1 MLREQRPEDE
11 KREPTPQEI
20 LQTAK
25 RQASEM
31 STGSKRIGI
40 PVRTRFIRD
49 VNASSGEVADTPM
62 NRLVAAGSRDGVTLR
77 LYLALLWR
85 CSASPFD
92 TDVPTRRWAELLA
105 LPAPVSTYTRRISSA
120 LKRLEEENLITVDR
134 TKGRTSVVTL
144 LDESGDGT
152 PYELPRSSRSPLE
165 HWIRVPISL
174 WQDDAFYAL
183 GTPGLAMLLAILA
196 ERNDPNEP
204 MWWSVSRFEQ
214 RIGLTPSTRARGIK
228 QLSEARL
235 LTVQRKKLSNVPG
248 RFARDP
254 SRHTYLLRLD
264 DPQHP
269 PKPQGKPKIRP
280 KPKPKT

>member
-1 MLREQRPEDE
+1 MSQEQRQND
-11 KREPTPQEI
+11 KNKEPTRQEV

-31 STGSKRIGI
+31 STGSRRVGI

-49 VNASSGEVADTPM
+49 VNADPGQVADTPM

-85 CSASPFD
+85 CSSPPFD

-105 LPAPVSTYTRRISSA
+105 LPPPVSTYTRRISSA

-152 PYELPRSSRSPLE
+152 SYELPRSSRSPLD

-174 WQDDAFYAL
+174 WQNDAFYKL
-183 GTPGLAMLLAILA
+183 KTPGLAMLLAILA
-196 ERNDPNEP
+196 ERNESDEP
-204 MWWSVSRFEQ
+204 MWWSVSRFEH

-228 QLSEARL
+228 QLSEAQL

-254 SRHTYLLRLD
+254 SRHTYLLHLD

-269 PKPQGKPKIRP
+269 PKPKAKTKPKVRP
-280 KPKPKT
+280 KT